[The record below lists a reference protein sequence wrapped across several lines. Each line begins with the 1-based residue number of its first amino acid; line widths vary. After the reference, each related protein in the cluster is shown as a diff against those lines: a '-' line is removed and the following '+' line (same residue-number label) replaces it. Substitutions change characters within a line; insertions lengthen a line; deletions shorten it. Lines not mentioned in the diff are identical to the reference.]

1 MKRAARTDNNHKEI
15 SVAFMSLGWSVLD
28 IHQIP
33 NCADILVGKWNHS
46 IVIEIKDGSK
56 PPSKQKLTQGE
67 IKFRDRWR
75 GDYRIITCLQD
86 VIDLDQEYKN
96 KVLAS

>member
-1 MKRAARTDNNHKEI
+1 MRRDCRPDANHKEI
-15 SVAFMSLGWSVLD
+15 SKAFERLGWSVLY

-33 NCADILVGKWNHS
+33 NSADILVGKCHHN

-56 PPSKQKLTQGE
+56 PPSKRKLTPGE
-67 IKFRDRWR
+67 IGFRDRWK
-75 GDYRIITCLQD
+75 GDYRIVTCLQD
-86 VIDLDQEYKN
+86 VLDIDKEYKN